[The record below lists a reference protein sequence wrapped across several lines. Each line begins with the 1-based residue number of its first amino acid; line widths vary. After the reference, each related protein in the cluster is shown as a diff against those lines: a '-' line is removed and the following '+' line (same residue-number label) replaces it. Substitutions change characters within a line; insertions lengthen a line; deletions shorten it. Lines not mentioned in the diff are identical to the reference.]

1 MSGVSVDLKGK
12 TAVITGGGNGIGKAC
27 ASAFMENGADIAL
40 IDYSAEALDEARKDF
55 GSLCKL
61 CKTYVCDVTNISQI
75 NETFGQIDKDFGRI
89 DILLNSAGVNV
100 QQWGEEVTEEAWDK
114 VLNTNAKGS
123 FFCCQAAGK
132 TMIKQ
137 QSGSIINLGS
147 AMSVVGYERRSSYCA
162 SKGAVAQ
169 FTKVL
174 AGEWAR
180 YNITVNTVAPTF
192 IYTPFTAP
200 MFENEAFHEDV
211 KKRILLGR
219 VGEVKDVVGAV
230 LYLASDAAQFVTGSI
245 LMVDGGWTA
254 W

>member
-1 MSGVSVDLKGK
+1 MASLSADLNGK
-12 TAVITGGGNGIGKAC
+12 AAAVTGGGNGIGKAC
-27 ASAFMENGADIAL
+27 AIAFMQNGAEIAL
-40 IDYSAEALDEARKDF
+40 IDYSKAALEQAKKEIEGLGGKCR
-55 GSLCKL
+55 
-61 CKTYVCDVTNISQI
+61 TYVCDVTKVSQI
-75 NETFGQIDKDFGRI
+75 YETFKQIETDFGHV

-100 QQWGEEVTEEAWDK
+100 QQRGEDVTEEAWDK
-114 VLNTNAKGS
+114 VINTNAKGS

-132 TMIKQ
+132 VMIKQ
-137 QSGSIINLGS
+137 NSGSIINLGS

-174 AGEWAR
+174 AGEWAK

-211 KKRILLGR
+211 KRRILFGR
-219 VGEVKDVVGAV
+219 VGEVDDVVGAV
-230 LYLASDAAQFVTGSI
+230 LYLASDAA
-245 LMVDGGWTA
+245 
-254 W
+254 

>member
-1 MSGVSVDLKGK
+1 MASLSADLNGK
-12 TAVITGGGNGIGKAC
+12 AAAVTGGGNGIGKAC
-27 ASAFMENGADIAL
+27 AIAFMQNGAEIAL
-40 IDYSAEALDEARKDF
+40 IDYSEAALEQAKKEIEGLGGKCR
-55 GSLCKL
+55 
-61 CKTYVCDVTNISQI
+61 TYVCDVTKVSQI
-75 NETFGQIDKDFGRI
+75 HETFQRIEADFGHI

-100 QQWGEEVTEEAWDK
+100 QQRGEDVTEEAWDK
-114 VLNTNAKGS
+114 VINTNAKGS

-132 TMIKQ
+132 VMIKQ
-137 QSGSIINLGS
+137 NSGSIINLGS

-174 AGEWAR
+174 AGEWAK

-211 KKRILLGR
+211 KRRILFGR
-219 VGEVKDVVGAV
+219 VGEVDDVVGAV
-230 LYLASDAAQFVTGSI
+230 LYLASDAAKFVTGSI

>member
-1 MSGVSVDLKGK
+1 MASISVDLNGK
-12 TAVITGGGNGIGKAC
+12 TAAVTGGGNGIGKAC
-27 ASAFMENGADIAL
+27 AIALMKNGAEIAL
-40 IDYSAEALDEARKDF
+40 VDYSASALEEAKKDCE
-55 GSLCKL
+55 SLGKQ
-61 CKTYVCDVTNISQI
+61 CKTYICDVTKVDQI
-75 NETFGQIDKDFGRI
+75 NKVFKQIESDFGHL

-100 QQWGEEVTEEAWDK
+100 QQKGEDVTEEAWDK
-114 VLNTNAKGS
+114 VINTNAKGS
-123 FFCCQAAGK
+123 FFCCQAAAK
-132 TMIKQ
+132 IMIKQ
-137 QSGSIINLGS
+137 KSGSIINLGS

-174 AGEWAR
+174 AGEWAK

-200 MFENEAFHEDV
+200 MFEDEAFHEDV
-211 KKRILLGR
+211 KRRILLGR
-219 VGEVKDVVGAV
+219 VGEVDDVVGAV
-230 LYLASDAAQFVTGSI
+230 LYLASDAAKFVTGTI

>member
-1 MSGVSVDLKGK
+1 MASLSADLNGK
-12 TAVITGGGNGIGKAC
+12 AAAVTGGGNGIGKAC
-27 ASAFMENGADIAL
+27 AIAFMQNGAEIAL
-40 IDYSAEALDEARKDF
+40 IDYSKAALEQAKKEIEGLGGKCR
-55 GSLCKL
+55 
-61 CKTYVCDVTNISQI
+61 TYVCDVTKVSQI
-75 NETFGQIDKDFGRI
+75 YETFKQIETDFGHV

-100 QQWGEEVTEEAWDK
+100 QQRGEDVTEEAWDK
-114 VLNTNAKGS
+114 VINTNAKGS

-132 TMIKQ
+132 VMIKQ
-137 QSGSIINLGS
+137 NSGSIINLGS

-174 AGEWAR
+174 AGEWAK

-211 KKRILLGR
+211 KRRILFGR
-219 VGEVKDVVGAV
+219 VGEVDDVVGAV
-230 LYLASDAAQFVTGSI
+230 LYLASDAAKFVTGSI

>member
-1 MSGVSVDLKGK
+1 MPGLSVDLNGK
-12 TAVITGGGNGIGKAC
+12 TAAVTGGGNGIGKAC
-27 ASAFMENGADIAL
+27 ALAFMKNGADIAL
-40 IDYSAEALDEARKDF
+40 VDYSPAALEETKSEIEASGGKCR
-55 GSLCKL
+55 
-61 CKTYVCDVTNISQI
+61 TYVCDVTNVNQI
-75 NETFGQIDKDFGRI
+75 FAVFDQMENDFGCV

-100 QQWGEEVTEEAWDK
+100 QQWGEEVSEEAWDK

-132 TMIKQ
+132 IMIKQ
-137 QSGSIINLGS
+137 NRGSIINLGS

-174 AGEWAR
+174 AGEWAK

-200 MFENEAFHEDV
+200 MFENEQFHEDV

-219 VGEVKDVVGAV
+219 VGQVEDVVGAV
-230 LYLASDAAQFVTGSI
+230 LYLASSAATFVTGSV

>member
-1 MSGVSVDLKGK
+1 MPDISVDLNGK
-12 TAVITGGGNGIGKAC
+12 VAAVTGGGNGIGKAC
-27 ASAFMENGADIAL
+27 AIAFMENGAEIAL
-40 IDYSAEALDEARKDF
+40 IDYSASALAQAKEEIEASGGKCR
-55 GSLCKL
+55 
-61 CKTYVCDVTNISQI
+61 TYVCDVTSVQQI
-75 NETFGQIDKDFGRI
+75 NETFAQIEADSGRL

-114 VLNTNAKGS
+114 VLNTNAKGT

-132 TMIKQ
+132 IMFKQ
-137 QSGSIINLGS
+137 SRGSIINLGS

-200 MFENEAFHEDV
+200 MFENKEFHEDV
-211 KKRILLGR
+211 KRRILLGR
-219 VGEVKDVVGAV
+219 VGEVEDVVGAV
-230 LYLASDAAQFVTGSI
+230 LYLASDAAKFVTGSV

>member
-1 MSGVSVDLKGK
+1 MGRVAGK
-12 TAVITGGGNGIGKAC
+12 VALVTGGALGIGKATAELLAREGAKVVITDVKVEEGQGVARAIC
-27 ASAFMENGADIAL
+27 AQGGEAVFVQHDASNEDQWKAAIQAAL
-40 IDYSAEALDEARKDF
+40 
-55 GSLCKL
+55 
-61 CKTYVCDVTNISQI
+61 NH
-75 NETFGQIDKDFGRI
+75 FGRL

-132 TMIKQ
+132 IMFKQ
-137 QSGSIINLGS
+137 NRGSIINLGS
-147 AMSVVGYERRSSYCA
+147 AMSVVGYERRTSYCA

-219 VGEVKDVVGAV
+219 VGEVEDVVGAV
-230 LYLASDAAQFVTGSI
+230 LYLASDAAKFVTGSI
-245 LMVDGGWTA
+245 MMVDGGWTA

>member
-1 MSGVSVDLKGK
+1 MSELSVNLKGK
-12 TAVITGGGNGIGKAC
+12 TAAITGGGNGIGKAC
-27 ASAFMENGADIAL
+27 AIAFMENGADIAL
-40 IDYSAEALDEARKDF
+40 IDYSAEALEETRKEL

-75 NETFGQIDKDFGRI
+75 NKTFQQIDEDFGGI

-100 QQWGEEVTEEAWDK
+100 QQWGEEVTEEAWDR

-132 TMIKQ
+132 TMIRQK
-137 QSGSIINLGS
+137 SGSIINLGS

-211 KKRILLGR
+211 KRRILLGR

-230 LYLASDAAQFVTGSI
+230 LYLASGAAQFVTGSI

>member
-1 MSGVSVDLKGK
+1 MPALSVDLNGK
-12 TAVITGGGNGIGKAC
+12 IAAVTGGGNGIGKAC
-27 ASAFMENGADIAL
+27 AIAFLENGADIAL
-40 IDYSAEALDEARKDF
+40 IDYSAAALESAQNEIAARGGK
-55 GSLCKL
+55 CR
-61 CKTYVCDVTNISQI
+61 TYICDVT
-75 NETFGQIDKDFGRI
+75 KVGRI
-89 DILLNSAGVNV
+89 HEVFNQIEADCGHLDILLNSAGVNV

-123 FFCCQAAGK
+123 FFCCQAAGQI
-132 TMIKQ
+132 MIRQKR
-137 QSGSIINLGS
+137 GSIVNLGS

-174 AGEWAR
+174 AGEWAK

-219 VGEVKDVVGAV
+219 VGEVEDVVGAV
-230 LYLASDAAQFVTGSI
+230 LYLASDAAKFVTGSI
-245 LMVDGGWTA
+245 MMVDGGWTA